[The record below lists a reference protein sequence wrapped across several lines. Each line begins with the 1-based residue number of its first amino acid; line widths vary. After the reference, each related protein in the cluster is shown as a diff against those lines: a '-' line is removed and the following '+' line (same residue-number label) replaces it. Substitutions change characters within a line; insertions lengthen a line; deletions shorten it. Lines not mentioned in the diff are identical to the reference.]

1 MSGADLNPAACAA
14 FLLGAFTLA
23 GLCQTVWLAMPVSRR
38 FAIPLDA
45 GRTVYGRRLFG
56 ANKTIRG
63 FLMMVPATA
72 WCFAVLAA
80 LLARLPSGLAGLWP
94 LSPGTYA
101 FIGFW
106 AGLGFMAGELPN
118 SFIKRQLDVAPGQ
131 PADGR
136 CLRPLFFLVDR
147 LDSTL
152 GMLLALAI
160 VVPVPGRTWMYV
172 VASGPLVHLTFS
184 VALFQL

>member
-14 FLLGAFTLA
+14 FLVGAFTLA
-23 GLCQTVWLAMPVSRR
+23 GFCQTVWLAMPVSRR

-45 GRTVYGRRLFG
+45 GRTVHGRRLFG

-63 FLMMVPATA
+63 FLMMVPATG
-72 WCFAVLAA
+72 WCFAVLAG

-101 FIGFW
+101 FVGLW

-131 PADGR
+131 PAGGR

-160 VVPVPGRTWMYV
+160 V
-172 VASGPLVHLTFS
+172 
-184 VALFQL
+184 